1 MTPEKLAGELMCC
14 VTRDGGWDRGR
25 ASKMIREAIAAERER
40 CARVA
45 ESINP
50 LATDDDPKSVFL
62 LIEEIASS
70 IRSQR
75 EGE

>member
-25 ASKMIREAIAAERER
+25 ASKMIREAVAAERER

-45 ESINP
+45 ENY
-50 LATDDDPKSVFL
+50 SV
-62 LIEEIASS
+62 EEGKPYPSGVGIAEA